1 MNKPRRNAPRSRWMK
16 LRDADLLV
24 AHMKHRDF
32 SQARLA
38 RAAGCSRQFIHLLA
52 KGEKKSC
59 TTTVAERIE
68 QALDVPPTTLF
79 LPMRSPVSGRQVA
92 RRATRPARSAA

>member
-1 MNKPRRNAPRSRWMK
+1 MK
-16 LRDADLLV
+16 LRDPDLLV

-52 KGEKKSC
+52 TGQKKSC
-59 TTTVAERIE
+59 TEKIAHRIE
-68 QALDVPPTTLF
+68 QALDVPETTLF
-79 LPMRSPVSGRQVA
+79 LRMDSPVKGPAVKRQ
-92 RRATRPARSAA
+92 TTRSAA

>member
-1 MNKPRRNAPRSRWMK
+1 MK

-38 RAAGCSRQFIHLLA
+38 RAAGCSRQFIHLLT
-52 KGEKKSC
+52 KGEKRSC
-59 TTTVAERIE
+59 TEKVARRIE
-68 QALDVPPTTLF
+68 QALDVPETTLF
-79 LPMRSPVSGRQVA
+79 LRMESPVMRPLVK
-92 RRATRPARSAA
+92 RAATKSRAA